1 MIGVKLLTFDAAVLM
16 LKLKLEA
23 ARNKSSKKDL
33 TGCPISKFPLC
44 FCHFLGFWSTY
55 RGTSDLYSTALEI
68 CYMIGTRILK
78 IDLEIAEIIEVKVGT
93 RHFEIDI
100 LLLNRAK
107 NFFWC
112 YRCQL

>member
-1 MIGVKLLTFDAAVLM
+1 MKITKTQTTEYYIFIP
-16 LKLKLEA
+16 
-23 ARNKSSKKDL
+23 

-55 RGTSDLYSTALEI
+55 TGTSDLYSTALEI
-68 CYMIGTRILK
+68 CYMIGTRIFK

-100 LLLNRAK
+100 LLSHRVKEIILVLQVPTLSSIISAI
-107 NFFWC
+107 
-112 YRCQL
+112 